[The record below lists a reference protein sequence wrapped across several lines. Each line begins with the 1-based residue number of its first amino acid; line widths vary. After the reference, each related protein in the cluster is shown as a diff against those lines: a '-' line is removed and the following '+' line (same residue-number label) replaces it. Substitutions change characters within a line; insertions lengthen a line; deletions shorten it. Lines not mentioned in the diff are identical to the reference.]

1 MAPNEEWV
9 KRFTAQNGREPT
21 VAEYQAAKATGF
33 DLTGLETAAG
43 DAATARDADAAG
55 DAAAFNAAVTPQQ
68 PEEAASGSQP
78 LPTAGQP
85 ASDANQDQPE
95 APITGQDDAT
105 AAAANQASATAATAQ
120 SATQAPEQPTVP
132 VTPAAGRAAAT
143 KRRRTPRKWWQRPWV
158 VLIIA
163 LVGVTVIGLGLA
175 VAAMAMDG
183 SPEPPVPAKKAK
195 VAKAKPAAKASSKPT
210 ALPTTEEKIALIL
223 LTHGASDYSPTGQ
236 ALATGEEMEEATRTD
251 VGVSDAPA
259 DAQVYVLSQTLDEEY
274 GQPFVMLYGNTGY
287 LNKSE
292 DPVTFASMKK
302 YGLRVDLTEAWQKLW
317 QDQTLKKLTGLI
329 KLVSSDTT
337 ASDDAA
343 DSDADET
350 ASDDDSDADDNIDKG
365 GDGISTD
372 PATAWQQMAG
382 TFKEDA
388 STVTGQAQITS
399 FFEQDGK
406 PMWEAH
412 FPNDGAPLHELDLST
427 LTFIG
432 PHEGANIFNATVR
445 DMGSGKT
452 APVYFYLYDKDT
464 YVLESK
470 DLNYYGKFNRE

>member
-33 DLTGLETAAG
+33 DLTGLDTAAG
-43 DAATARDADAAG
+43 
-55 DAAAFNAAVTPQQ
+55 
-68 PEEAASGSQP
+68 E
-78 LPTAGQP
+78 
-85 ASDANQDQPE
+85 
-95 APITGQDDAT
+95 
-105 AAAANQASATAATAQ
+105 ANQAAEQPANQAAEQ
-120 SATQAPEQPTVP
+120 SAAQAPEQPTAP
-132 VTPAAGRAAAT
+132 VTPAAGRAEAAT
-143 KRRRTPRKWWQRPWV
+143 SRRRPPRKWWQRPWL

-175 VAAMAMDG
+175 LAAAAMDG
-183 SPEPPVPAKKAK
+183 SPELPVPAKKAK
-195 VAKAKPAAKASSKPT
+195 VAKPKSAAKASGKQAKPT

-236 ALATGEEMEEATRTD
+236 AIAVGDDMEEATRTD
-251 VGVSDAPA
+251 IGVSDAPA
-259 DAQVYVLSQTLDEEY
+259 DSQVYVLSQTLDDEG
-274 GQPFVMLYGNTGY
+274 GQAFVMLYGNTGY

-302 YGLRVDLTEAWQKLW
+302 YGLRVDLTKAWQKLW

-329 KLVSSDTT
+329 KLVASDT
-337 ASDDAA
+337 
-343 DSDADET
+343 T
-350 ASDDDSDADDNIDKG
+350 ASDDDSDADEAASDDDSETDDTGEKG

-372 PATAWQQMAG
+372 PATAWQQMDG

-427 LTFIG
+427 LTFYFKL
-432 PHEGANIFNATVR
+432 EGANVFGATVR

-452 APVYFYLYDKDT
+452 APVYFYLYSKDT